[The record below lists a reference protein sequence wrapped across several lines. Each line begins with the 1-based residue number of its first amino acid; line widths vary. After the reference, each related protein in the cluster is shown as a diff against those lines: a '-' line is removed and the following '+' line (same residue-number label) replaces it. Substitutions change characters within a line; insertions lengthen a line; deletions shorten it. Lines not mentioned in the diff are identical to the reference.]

1 MWFSSGNKAQF
12 HDKGQTTE
20 SWAMSTSFAP
30 KKILKLT
37 SQEYSNTHRTG
48 RTPEKTA
55 DHFRPSL
62 AGPLHGKAAKNLDS
76 QAKPRLQSQKRQPG
90 PVSAVSDPTMP
101 VPAPQFLSDSDP
113 VFTP

>member
-37 SQEYSNTHRTG
+37 SQEYSNTHRTR

-55 DHFRPSL
+55 DHFRPSQGHRTVKL
-62 AGPLHGKAAKNLDS
+62 RRTSTPKPNLDS
-76 QAKPRLQSQKRQPG
+76 QTKKGS
-90 PVSAVSDPTMP
+90 PVRY
-101 VPAPQFLSDSDP
+101 QQ
-113 VFTP
+113 